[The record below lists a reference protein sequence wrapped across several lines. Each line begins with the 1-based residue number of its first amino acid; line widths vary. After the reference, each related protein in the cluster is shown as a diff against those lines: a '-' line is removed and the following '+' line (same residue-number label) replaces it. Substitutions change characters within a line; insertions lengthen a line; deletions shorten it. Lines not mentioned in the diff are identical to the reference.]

1 MPRALHDGPHQ
12 QVNKFDLENCSKN
25 RLQPIGNWSQP
36 VATVNRLQPVV
47 QLQKTG
53 QDRSQPVHVGCG
65 PVFVILPFLATG
77 CGCGPWF

>member
-1 MPRALHDGPHQ
+1 M
-12 QVNKFDLENCSKN
+12 VFNKFDLEK
-25 RLQPIGNWSQP
+25 PVATGKDWSQP

-47 QLQKTG
+47 QLQKTV

-77 CGCGPWF
+77 CGCGLWF